1 MENDLPFVSWDEF
14 QNIKLCMENTCG
26 NKVMCMEASYKG
38 REVVIKEMN
47 QGFNYGRDCLIVDES
62 KELFGLTKIGIE
74 RVRCDQIMRKI
85 DKKKLSLVGNC
96 HLIEKPNTI
105 YLIMNKF
112 NGNILNQTK
121 NWHLNNS
128 LLKQYCKIV
137 L

>member
-1 MENDLPFVSWDEF
+1 
-14 QNIKLCMENTCG
+14 
-26 NKVMCMEASYKG
+26 MEASYKG

-85 DKKKLSLVGNC
+85 DKKKLSWVGNC